1 MHSANLLPLAFT
13 ERSEQRRTA
22 SSWIKVILCL
32 VTVTLF
38 VILWGQSQAA
48 QSRQAMERAK
58 AAATANDS
66 ITAQHAR
73 LQSVMRSLNQYEKKQ
88 REQRSP
94 YSPLVALQ
102 LLHQLKSA
110 FGEELQAQTLEF
122 HDQTLAVSTDKSK
135 HGELS
140 LQLVAHGTA
149 NCSKAM
155 QHIRDTGFF
164 TDVKL
169 SSSLELI
176 DNASNA
182 LKFTV
187 RCEF

>member
-1 MHSANLLPLAFT
+1 MHNANLLPLAFT

-22 SSWIKVILCL
+22 SSWIKVILCSI
-32 VTVTLF
+32 VVTLL

-48 QSRQAMERAK
+48 QSHQAMERAQ
-58 AAATANDS
+58 AAAEANDS
-66 ITAQHAR
+66 ITARHSK
-73 LQSVMRSLNQYEKKQ
+73 LQSIWRSLNQYEKKQ
-88 REQRSP
+88 REQRSR

-110 FGEELQAQTLEF
+110 FGETLQAQTLEF
-122 HDQTLAVSTDKSK
+122 NDHTLVVSTDKSK

-140 LQLVAHGTA
+140 LQLVAQGTA
-149 NCSKAM
+149 NCSKVL
-155 QHIRDTGFF
+155 QHLRDTGLF
-164 TDVKL
+164 TDVSL